1 MSMITEVSDISRSLW
16 CRRDSCASE
25 ETVPFSYRGFSA
37 SQSRPTIP
45 AEGGTTA
52 GFKEEDVAAGAV
64 GLDCELEFARSG
76 MASPALQLPAE
87 GTQRSAL
94 CLVLYVNRVSAD
106 SVVRSTQWTRF
117 MARSPL

>member
-45 AEGGTTA
+45 AEGGPRPVSKKKMLRLALSAWTA
-52 GFKEEDVAAGAV
+52 NSS
-64 GLDCELEFARSG
+64 L
-76 MASPALQLPAE
+76 
-87 GTQRSAL
+87 
-94 CLVLYVNRVSAD
+94 LVLGWLRQRCSSRPKGLREVLFA
-106 SVVRSTQWTRF
+106 
-117 MARSPL
+117 